1 MERKF
6 NVGDKVRVVKATLD
20 RTEEHVGLVGVV
32 VGSNKYNLGDGTYT
46 EHDCPRVQ
54 VGGVRASYWH
64 EPHGLELVETET
76 PKPTPQKLN
85 SQYLMHLAEV
95 LTQAERA
102 IRSKGNKYILNNPV
116 EFYKWHQM
124 YELCSTLEVKM
135 RCRAEEL
142 EAQEAAQL
150 SKAVTA

>member
-1 MERKF
+1 MEREFK
-6 NVGDKVRVVKATLD
+6 VGDKVRVVKATLAIPED
-20 RTEEHVGLVGVV
+20 FVGVIGVV
-32 VGSNKYNLGDGTYT
+32 VGYEKSGSV
-46 EHDCPRVQ
+46 RVDTPCRTPGCNCGELMQ
-54 VGGVRASYWH
+54 LIH
-64 EPHGLELVETET
+64 EPDALELIESEQ
-76 PKPTPQKLN
+76 PMAEQKLN
-85 SQYLMHLAEV
+85 SQYLMHVAEV